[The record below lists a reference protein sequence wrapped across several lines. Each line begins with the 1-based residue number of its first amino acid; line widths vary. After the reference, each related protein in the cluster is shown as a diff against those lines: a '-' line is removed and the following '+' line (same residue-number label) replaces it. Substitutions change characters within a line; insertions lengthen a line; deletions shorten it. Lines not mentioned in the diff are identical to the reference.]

1 MKEVKAP
8 HPYRLTKTALFLA
21 GSIEQGKA
29 EHWQRRVVQE
39 LEGEDILILNPRRES
54 WDASWDE
61 DERNARFRKQVTWE
75 LNGLERSD
83 IILFNFL
90 PDTLSPISLL
100 ELGLYKDHPRVVVCC
115 PHGYWRH
122 GNIEI
127 VCRRFKIPL
136 FADLPQ
142 AMRKVR
148 GWIRSPLAKKK
159 AR

>member
-29 EHWQRRVVQE
+29 EHWQRRVAATLAE
-39 LEGEDILILNPRRES
+39 EDILILNPRRES
-54 WDASWDE
+54 WEDLGDE
-61 DERNARFRKQVTWE
+61 GEHSVRFRTQVTWE
-75 LNGLERSD
+75 LNALQRAD

-90 PDTLSPISLL
+90 PETFSPISLL

-115 PHGYWRH
+115 PHSYWRH

-127 VCRRFKIPL
+127 VCKRFKISL
-136 FADLPQ
+136 FAELDEALT
-142 AMRKVR
+142 RVR
-148 GWIRSPLAKKK
+148 RYIQECS
-159 AR
+159 

>member
-1 MKEVKAP
+1 MKEIKAP

-29 EHWQRRVVQE
+29 EHWQRKIVAA
-39 LEGEDILILNPRRES
+39 LADEDILILNPRRES

-61 DERNARFRKQVTWE
+61 DERNARFRTQVTWE
-75 LNGLERSD
+75 LNALQRAD

-100 ELGLYKDHPRVVVCC
+100 ELGLYKDHPRVVVRC

-127 VCRRFKIPL
+127 VCKRFKIPL
-136 FADLPQ
+136 FAELDEALT
-142 AMRKVR
+142 RVR
-148 GWIRSPLAKKK
+148 RYIQECS
-159 AR
+159 